1 MYKYNFDEV
10 IDRHNTFSDK
20 WDILDDKDVIP
31 LWVADMDFKAA
42 PAIYEAVNFMASQGV
57 YGYGYVPDKYYE
69 AIVSFH
75 KRHYN
80 EDLKKDWIIPTP
92 AVVPA
97 ISAILQAITLPGDEV
112 ITQTPAYNC
121 FFSCIKNS
129 GCVLVEN
136 KIICKDS
143 KFTLDFESL
152 EEQLKSPKA
161 RVLLFCNPQ
170 NPTGRLWTKEE
181 LIKVLELCRK
191 HNVYVISDEIHCDIH
206 PNDSVFTAFRTL
218 DESFNDRLITVR
230 SASKSF
236 NIAGL
241 KNAYIVCSNDE
252 LRERIDRQVNIN
264 EVCDVDPF
272 GVAALI
278 AAYTKCDDWLYE
290 LNDYIQENYKILKDF
305 FKENFPDVKV
315 SDLESTY
322 LAWVD
327 CSCFKLSSDKLK
339 EKLLKDAKIFVNSGN
354 SYLSPDE
361 GFIRINLGCTKATL
375 KEALKRFKEAMK

>member
-1 MYKYNFDEV
+1 MAKYNFDEAV
-10 IDRHNTFSDK
+10 DRHNTFSDK
-20 WDILDDKDVIP
+20 WDILKDHEVIP

-42 PAIYEAVNFMASQGV
+42 PAIYEAVNRMAAHGV
-57 YGYGYVPDKYYE
+57 YGYGYVPDEYYE
-69 AIVSFH
+69 AIISFH
-75 KRHYN
+75 KRHYH
-80 EDLKKDWIIPTP
+80 EDVQKEWIIPTP

-97 ISAILQAITLPGDEV
+97 ISAVLQAITLPGDEV

-129 GCVLVEN
+129 GCVTVEN
-136 KIICKDS
+136 KIIYRDS
-143 KFTLDFESL
+143 EFTLDFEAL
-152 EEQLKSPKA
+152 ERQLKSEKA

-181 LIKVLELCRK
+181 LLQVLTLCRK
-191 HNVYVISDEIHCDIH
+191 YNVYVISDEIHCDIR

-230 SASKSF
+230 SGSKSF
-236 NIAGL
+236 NTAGL
-241 KNAYIVCSNDE
+241 KNAYIICSNDY

-290 LNDYIQENYKILKDF
+290 LNDYIQENYQILSDF
-305 FKENFPDVKV
+305 FKNNFPKVKV
-315 SDLESTY
+315 ARLESTY
-322 LAWVD
+322 LSWVD
-327 CSCFKLSSDKLK
+327 CSCFGMSSDELK
-339 EKLLKDAKIFVNSGN
+339 QRLLRKGKILVNSGDI
-354 SYLSPDE
+354 YLSPYE
-361 GFIRINLGCTKATL
+361 GFIRINLGCTRATL
-375 KEALKRFKEAMK
+375 KEALERFKKAMS

>member
-1 MYKYNFDEV
+1 MAKYNFDEAV
-10 IDRHNTFSDK
+10 DRHNTFSDK
-20 WDILDDKDVIP
+20 WDILKDHEVIP

-42 PAIYEAVNFMASQGV
+42 PAIYEAVNRMAAHGV
-57 YGYGYVPDKYYE
+57 YGYGYVPDEYYE
-69 AIVSFH
+69 AIISFH
-75 KRHYN
+75 KRHYH
-80 EDLKKDWIIPTP
+80 EYVQKEWIIPTP

-97 ISAILQAITLPGDEV
+97 ISAVLQAITLPGDEV

-129 GCVLVEN
+129 GCVTVEN
-136 KIICKDS
+136 KIIYRDS
-143 KFTLDFESL
+143 EFTLDFEAL
-152 EEQLKSPKA
+152 ERQLKSEKA

-181 LIKVLELCRK
+181 LLQVLTLCRK
-191 HNVYVISDEIHCDIH
+191 YNVYVISDEIHCDIR

-230 SASKSF
+230 SGSKSF
-236 NIAGL
+236 NTAGL
-241 KNAYIVCSNDE
+241 KNAYIICSNDY

-290 LNDYIQENYKILKDF
+290 LNDYIQENYQILSDF
-305 FKENFPDVKV
+305 FKNNFPKVKV
-315 SDLESTY
+315 ARLQSTY
-322 LAWVD
+322 LSWVD
-327 CSCFKLSSDKLK
+327 CSCFGMSSDELK
-339 EKLLKDAKIFVNSGN
+339 QRLLRKGKILVNSGDI
-354 SYLSPDE
+354 YLSPYE
-361 GFIRINLGCTKATL
+361 GFIRINLGCTRATL
-375 KEALKRFKEAMK
+375 KEALERFKKAMS